1 MSKKNIALLGAT
13 LVSVIY
19 GLTFTIAKDVMPQY
33 IDAYGFILLRVGGTT
48 LLFWLFWF
56 FMPKEK
62 IALNDFPRIIAAA
75 FFGVA
80 FNMLTFFKGLSLTSP
95 ISAAVIMVST
105 PMIVLVL
112 SAIIMK
118 EPMKKR
124 MVSGIILGL
133 IGTAFLILY
142 GKSIGSTTHGGF
154 GNFLVLVNA
163 ISYGF
168 YLIIV
173 KKLMEKYNAFTFVK
187 WIYSFGLIMVLPFGW
202 SQLTTA
208 QWILIPTLIYWKIG
222 FVVVVSTFL
231 TYLLNLLTMK
241 ELKPTTVAVF
251 IYLQPLFATI
261 FAISL
266 GKDKLDLVKIVSA
279 ILIFIG
285 VYLVTSSPNSSNK
298 PNKIR
303 RMLPLGLRAN
313 FLLSLTSF
321 RK

>member
-1 MSKKNIALLGAT
+1 MSKRNLALIGAT
-13 LVSVIY
+13 IVSIIY
-19 GLTFTIAKDVMPQY
+19 GVTFTIAKDVMPLY
-33 IDAYGFILLRVGGTT
+33 IDAYGFILLRVGGSV
-48 LLFWLFWF
+48 LLFWLVWL

-105 PMIVLVL
+105 PMIVLTL

-118 EPMKKR
+118 ERMQKR
-124 MVSGIILGL
+124 MVFGIILGL

-142 GKSIGSTTHGGF
+142 GKSIGSATNAGL

-173 KKLMEKYNAFTFVK
+173 KKLMDKYNAFTFVK
-187 WIYSFGLIMVLPFGW
+187 WIYLFGFIMVLPFGW
-202 SQLTTA
+202 SQFQTVNWDLVPMD
-208 QWILIPTLIYWKIG
+208 ICWKIG
-222 FVVVVSTFL
+222 FVVVFSTFL
-231 TYLLNLLTMK
+231 TYLLNLLSMK

-266 GKDKLDLVKIVSA
+266 GKDELSLVKIGSA
-279 ILIFIG
+279 ILIFVG
-285 VYLVTSSPNSSNK
+285 VYLVTQKKSVQ
-298 PNKIR
+298 
-303 RMLPLGLRAN
+303 
-313 FLLSLTSF
+313 
-321 RK
+321 

>member
-1 MSKKNIALLGAT
+1 MSKRNLAIIGAT
-13 LVSVIY
+13 IVSIIY
-19 GLTFTIAKDVMPQY
+19 GVTFTIAKDVMPLY
-33 IDAYGFILLRVGGTT
+33 IDAYGFILLRVGGSV
-48 LLFWLFWF
+48 LLFWLIWLFI
-56 FMPKEK
+56 PKEK
-62 IALNDFPRIIAAA
+62 IALSDFPRIIGAA

-105 PMIVLVL
+105 PMIVLTL

-118 EPMKKR
+118 ERMQKR
-124 MVSGIILGL
+124 MVFGIILGL

-142 GKSIGSTTHGGF
+142 GKSIGSATNAGL

-173 KKLMEKYNAFTFVK
+173 KKLMDKYNAFTFVK
-187 WIYSFGLIMVLPFGW
+187 WIYLFGFIMVLPFGW
-202 SQLTTA
+202 SQFQTVNWALVPMD
-208 QWILIPTLIYWKIG
+208 ICWKIG
-222 FVVVVSTFL
+222 FVVVFSTFL
-231 TYLLNLLTMK
+231 TYLLNLLSMK

-266 GKDKLDLVKIVSA
+266 GKDELSLVKIGSA
-279 ILIFIG
+279 VLIFVG
-285 VYLVTSSPNSSNK
+285 VYLVTQKKSVQ
-298 PNKIR
+298 
-303 RMLPLGLRAN
+303 
-313 FLLSLTSF
+313 
-321 RK
+321 